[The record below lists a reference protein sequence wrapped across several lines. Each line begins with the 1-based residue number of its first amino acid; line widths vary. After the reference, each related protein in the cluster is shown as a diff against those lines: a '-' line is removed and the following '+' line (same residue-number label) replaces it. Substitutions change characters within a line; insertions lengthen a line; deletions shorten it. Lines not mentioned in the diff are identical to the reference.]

1 MSEKQKQN
9 SILREIRW
17 GVVGVGKIASDFVH
31 AITLCQTPNKIKAVA
46 SSDSL
51 ERAQKFCEN
60 NLLDKN
66 EVDCYG
72 TYNELFN
79 DEFIDVVYISN
90 LNHQHKET
98 VLAALNSNKNVLCEK
113 TLAVNKLE
121 VEQMVKKAKE
131 KGLFLME
138 GYWTRCFPLWSDIM
152 SNHLNS
158 LGNTELFS
166 VEFGCPISR
175 VDTTSGIKDGGEGYL
190 LASGCYCLMIAQLV
204 FKSEKPLEIIVNGK
218 LRENGLDCW
227 ANILIKYSDNKL
239 ARIFYSGEHRGD
251 GELSIYCEKGNI
263 RIPEFFWCPE
273 EAIIRRYP
281 DPKTVPHVLS
291 VKPTTEKINNYLPEF
306 NLFNY
311 NYPKTAGLFYQID
324 HVSNCLREGKKESDL
339 MTLND
344 SILLA
349 ETLDE
354 IRKQLGVRYP
364 QDDF

>member
-1 MSEKQKQN
+1 MLENQKQN
-9 SILREIRW
+9 STLREIRW

-60 NLLDKN
+60 NLLDRN
-66 EVDCYG
+66 EVECYG
-72 TYNELFN
+72 TYSELFN
-79 DEFIDVVYISN
+79 DKFIDVVYISN

-113 TLAVNKLE
+113 PLAVNKLE

-152 SNHLNS
+152 STHLNS
-158 LGNTELFS
+158 LGNTELLS
-166 VEFGCPISR
+166 VEFECPINR
-175 VDTTSGIKDGGEGYL
+175 VDATSGIKNGGEGYL
-190 LASGCYCLMIAQLV
+190 LASGCYCLMITQLI

-263 RIPEFFWCPE
+263 RIPEYFWCPE

-324 HVSNCLREGKKESDL
+324 HVSNCLREGKKESNL
-339 MTLND
+339 MTLNN

-354 IRKQLGVRYP
+354 IRKQLGVKYP

>member
-1 MSEKQKQN
+1 MSEQQKQPF
-9 SILREIRW
+9 LLKEIRW
-17 GVVGVGKIASDFVH
+17 GVVGAGRIASDFVH
-31 AITLCQTPNKIKAVA
+31 AITLCQTPNKIKAIA

-66 EVDCYG
+66 EINCYG
-72 TYNELFN
+72 SYNELFN
-79 DEFIDVVYISN
+79 DEFIDIVYISN

-113 TLAVNKLE
+113 PLAVNKLE
-121 VEQMVKKAKE
+121 VEEMVKKAKE

-138 GYWTRCFPLWSDIM
+138 GYWTRCFPLWIDIM
-152 SNHLNS
+152 SKHLNS
-158 LGNTELFS
+158 LGNVQMFS
-166 VEFGCPISR
+166 TEFGCPIIR
-175 VDTTSGIKDGGEGYL
+175 VNAMTGIKDGGEGYL
-190 LASGCYCLMIAQLV
+190 LASGCYCLMIAQLI
-204 FKSEKPLEIIVNGK
+204 FKSEKPLELKVEGK
-218 LRENGLDCW
+218 LKENGLDYW

-239 ARIFYSGEHRGD
+239 ARIFYSGEHRAD
-251 GELSIYCEKGNI
+251 GGLNIYCEKGNI

-281 DPKTVPHVLS
+281 DPKTVPHLLA
-291 VKPTTEKINNYLPEF
+291 VKATTEKINNNLPEF

-324 HVSNCLREGKKESDL
+324 HVSNCLREGMKESFL

-344 SILLA
+344 SLLLA

-354 IRKQLGVRYP
+354 IRKQLGVKYP